1 MALSPPKR
9 PLRLPTSDNT
19 LLRDMQAGRSSALD
33 QLMEKYAGYVYTV
46 IANVITSSGTAADAE
61 ELCSDTFLAVWNH
74 AAAISPGK
82 LKPYLAATARNKA
95 KSFLRKKRELPMDLD
110 TLPIAGD
117 NDLEEQTIRRELQ
130 AQLYRAI
137 DEMRPQDRE
146 IFLRYYYYMQTAQQ
160 ISQQLDIP
168 HSTVRSRLMRGR
180 KVLKK
185 RLEKEGLL

>member
-95 KSFLRKKRELPMDLD
+95 KSFLRKSGSCPWISTPCPLPG
-110 TLPIAGD
+110 T
-117 NDLEEQTIRRELQ
+117 T
-130 AQLYRAI
+130 
-137 DEMRPQDRE
+137 
-146 IFLRYYYYMQTAQQ
+146 T
-160 ISQQLDIP
+160 
-168 HSTVRSRLMRGR
+168 
-180 KVLKK
+180 
-185 RLEKEGLL
+185 